1 MKNLSKSILRKSVI
15 LLSLFLTILSC
26 EKDGEGDIKIPAV
39 SFETS
44 VISVNTEA
52 GQYDAVVALSA
63 PSKTNLTVKLQFSG
77 NAIENEH
84 YTVATKEV
92 VITQGQTSAKLN
104 ITILNENIWDEN
116 LELKITIA
124 PSVEYVIMPETN
136 SETTIKF
143 TKKIVLPV
151 ISFDKTGTPEKTNP
165 FFGEEITFK
174 VKLDQALTVEREVT
188 LNIEGGMTI
197 GADFMVNE
205 GNSNKITIP
214 KAVTSHTFKIKLN
227 KKDAAGFDKDLKIT
241 LTPSDPKYMAVSSD
255 AGSYTLKVAD
265 PLVDISP
272 MLQKGALGG
281 NPGFQIYQSLK
292 GKDGSW
298 IGRVAVNSD
307 PSPTKKNYLKTYK
320 NQTFISSFECISNAA
335 GGDVLRL
342 ADMLTFATSDT
353 TIADYGS
360 ASNTRVFNPSDSLI
374 RFTASAQTT
383 QKGTLSTVKQKF
395 SAKLVLK
402 ANWETGT
409 NGNKQWHVDSKA
421 TGGDI
426 LKSTYP
432 TFATVEI
439 ELVKIEGTYDF
450 TLDEP
455 ELIFTAWYKSSSK
468 YFMKN
473 MPEEL
478 TIDKDGDMYKVL
490 YRLYPRK

>member
-26 EKDGEGDIKIPAV
+26 EKDDEGKNKIPAV

-44 VISVNTEA
+44 IISINTEA
-52 GQYDAVVALSA
+52 GQYDAVVNLSA
-63 PSKTNLTVKLQFSG
+63 PAKVSLTVKLQFSG

-84 YTVATKEV
+84 YTVPAKEILV
-92 VITQGQTSAKLN
+92 AQGQTSGKLN

-116 LELKITIA
+116 LELKITVA
-124 PSVEYVIMPETN
+124 PSVDYVVIPETN

-143 TKKIVLPV
+143 TKEIVLP
-151 ISFDKTGTPEKTNP
+151 ILSFDKTDTPASTNP
-165 FFGEEITFK
+165 FNAEEITFK
-174 VKLDQALTVEREVT
+174 VKLDQALTAEREVT
-188 LNIEGGMTI
+188 LEFEGGMTI
-197 GADFMVNE
+197 GQDFMVNE

-227 KKDAAGFDKDLKIT
+227 KKDDAGFDKDLKIT
-241 LTPSDPKYMAVSSD
+241 LTPSDPKYIAVNAE
-255 AGSYTLKVAD
+255 AGSFTLKVVD
-265 PLVDISP
+265 PIVDLSP

-281 NPGFQIYQSLK
+281 NPGFQIYQALK
-292 GKDGSW
+292 GTDGSW
-298 IGRVAVNSD
+298 VGRVAINSD

-320 NQTFISSFECISNAA
+320 NQTFISSFDCISNAA
-335 GGDVLRL
+335 GSDVLRL

-402 ANWETGT
+402 ADWETGT
-409 NGNKQWHVDSKA
+409 NGNKQWHLDSKA

-432 TFATVEI
+432 TFATIEI
-439 ELVKIEGTYDF
+439 ELVKIEGTYDL

-455 ELIFTAWYKSSSK
+455 ELIFTAWYKSSSR

-473 MPEEL
+473 MSSDLAIE
-478 TIDKDGDMYKVL
+478 KDGDMYKVL